1 LAEAQQKVKAIESQL
16 EDLNTQLDPTESS
29 LAQEEEKRTQLEAD
43 DSRTRSELQASERAY
58 SQDQI
63 ELARR
68 EEELTSLRRRIIDD
82 FGLVSFEDE
91 SGISSQEPLPLEGLV
106 ERLPRVKQLPLDL
119 DNHLSRLRAQ
129 LRRIGPVNPE
139 AQKEHR
145 EVSQRVTHLTEQM
158 DDLKKAES
166 KIHEVVAELDLLM
179 EREFRKTFDAVAVSF
194 REAFKRL
201 FGGGSAKLVLNE
213 TGDLDTTGIDIQARL
228 PGRREQGLAMLSGG
242 ERSLTACALIFALL
256 DVSPTPFCV
265 LDEVDAM
272 LDEVNVVRFTD
283 MLTELSQDT
292 QFVVITHNRQTV
304 QQADVVYGVSMG
316 PDSISKVISLKLEGE
331 EQGAAD

>member
-265 LDEVDAM
+265 LDEV
-272 LDEVNVVRFTD
+272 NVVRFTD